1 MDPMNT
7 NPMDEGQLNM
17 GNPVDR
23 SQFMGG
29 AAGQNQP
36 DASAD
41 ADVQS
46 SLNPSA
52 GGLSASDPNVAACPV
67 CGTLVDTRTARDTLA
82 SPVNQPMGTI
92 YFDSAQ
98 CKAEYEQDPQRY
110 GSSF

>member
-1 MDPMNT
+1 MNT
-7 NPMDEGQLNM
+7 NPMDEEQLNM
-17 GNPVDR
+17 GNPVDE

-29 AAGQNQP
+29 AMGQDRLDAGG
-36 DASAD
+36 D

-52 GGLSASDPNVAACPV
+52 GGMSANDPNVAACPV
-67 CGTLVDTRTARDTLA
+67 CGTLVDKRSARDTLA
-82 SPVNQPMGTI
+82 SPVNQSMGPV